1 MKGETNLAVLI
12 RGMKPKLNEGE
23 YVFTTITDIDIIDRA
38 SALFEFKEREGVT
51 IVVERSKADELNL
64 KYEFV
69 ASWITLMVHSAL
81 EAVGLTAAFLQ
92 ALTKHSISCNV
103 VAGYYHD
110 HIFVDVKDAAKAITV
125 LELLS
130 QEYS

>member
-23 YVFTTITDIDIIDRA
+23 YVFTSVLDINAIDRQTT
-38 SALFEFKEREGVT
+38 LFEFKEKEGVT
-51 IVVERSKADELNL
+51 IIVERSKADELNL

-69 ASWITLMVHSAL
+69 ASWITLKVYSSL
-81 EAVGLTAAFLQ
+81 EAVGLTAAFSQ
-92 ALTKHSISCNV
+92 VLTKHNISCNV

-110 HIFVDVKDAAKAITV
+110 HIFVDVKDAEKAITV
-125 LELLS
+125 LESLS
-130 QEYS
+130 KEFK

>member
-1 MKGETNLAVLI
+1 MKGESNLALLI
-12 RGMKPKLNEGE
+12 RGMRPKLNEGE
-23 YVFTTITDIDIIDRA
+23 YVFTSVIDINAIDRQ
-38 SALFEFKEREGVT
+38 STLFEFKENEGVT

-81 EAVGLTAAFLQ
+81 EAVGLTAAFSQ
-92 ALTKHSISCNV
+92 ALTKHNISCNV

-110 HIFVDVKDAAKAITV
+110 HIFVDVKDAHKAIGV
-125 LELLS
+125 LELMS
-130 QEYS
+130 KEIK